1 METDNSQSKKL
12 FVIDA
17 YALIYRSYFA
27 FIRNPRFNSKGLNT
41 SAILGFVN
49 SLEQVLN
56 NEKPSHIAVAFDVHA
71 ETFRHKMFEQYKANR
86 DEMPE
91 DIRLAVPII
100 RNIVKAYNIPIIEK
114 AGFEADDVIGTI
126 ALKAE
131 TEGFTTYM
139 MTPDKDYAQLVD
151 THTFMYKPPKNGNNP
166 EIWGIDEVNENF
178 QIDNPAQVIEILGLM
193 GDSADN
199 IPGCPGVGP
208 KTAMKLIG
216 DYKSIEGIYQNID
229 QLKGKL
235 KENLVEHKE
244 QVFLSRELVII
255 NTKVPIDINFEQMK
269 VAEPDKDQLMALF
282 QELEFRTLANKLN
295 TTQQT
300 TVNTASK
307 SPGVPTQGSL
317 FDTNDIQ
324 TVASSIN
331 YENIETVKHQYIKIE
346 NENQRASLR
355 AELAV
360 SPSFCFDT
368 ETTGIDP
375 HISDLVCMSF
385 AIKPH
390 QAFCVLLPNNRA
402 EAKKILEEFQL
413 IFEDENIEKVGQNI
427 KYDMLMLKQYGINVK
442 GKLFDTM
449 IAHYL
454 LQPELRHN
462 LDYLCEQYLN
472 YKKVA
477 TEELIGAKGK
487 SQRTMRSVDTDT
499 LVKYACEDADLTLQL
514 KQKLATELT
523 SNELSD
529 LFNNIEM
536 PLVHVLTEMEASGV
550 KIDPNALNEYAVSL
564 KEQIIQLEK
573 EIHELAGVD
582 FLISSPKQ
590 LGEILFDRL
599 KIDSNAKKTKTKQYS
614 TGEEVLEK
622 LADKHPIINKVL
634 EFRGLKKL
642 LNTYVE
648 ALPKLINQRSGK
660 IHTSFNQAIA
670 STGRLSSTNPNLQN
684 IPIRDDNG
692 REIRKAFIPSEPGML
707 YLSAD
712 YSQIELRIM
721 AALSHDPN
729 MIEAFANNIDIH
741 AATASKIFKI
751 PVNEISSDMRRKAKT
766 ANFGIIYGISAFGLS
781 QRLNIS
787 RSEAKEL
794 IDGYFEAFPKVKE
807 YMEKSID
814 EARKNEM
821 VKTLLGRK
829 RYLVDINSANAVVR
843 GVAERNAINA
853 PIQGSAAD
861 IIKIAMINIQKQLE
875 KENLK
880 SKMILQVHDELNFD
894 VYPNELEQLKSIVKT
909 TMENAIELVVPLTVE
924 MNHGKNWLEAH

>member
-71 ETFRHKMFEQYKANR
+71 ETFRHKMFDQYKANR

-131 TEGFTTYM
+131 NEGFTTYM

-151 THTFMYKPPKNGNNP
+151 SNTFMYKPPKNGNNP

-178 QIDNPAQVIEILGLM
+178 QIDQPSQVIEILGLM

-229 QLKGKL
+229 KLKGKL
-235 KENLVEHKE
+235 KENLIEHKE

-255 NTKVPIDINFEQMK
+255 NTKVPIDIDFEEMK
-269 VAEPDKDQLMALF
+269 IAEPDKDQLMALF
-282 QELEFRTLANKLN
+282 QELEFRTLASKLN
-295 TTQQT
+295 SAQPI
-300 TVNTASK
+300 TVKTSNST
-307 SPGVPTQGSL
+307 PGLPTQGSL
-317 FDTNDIQ
+317 FGSDEIQ

-331 YENIETVKHQYIKIE
+331 YESIETTKHQYIKIE
-346 NENQRASLR
+346 NASQRASLR

-360 SPSFCFDT
+360 SSSFCFDT

-390 QAFCVLLPNNRA
+390 QAFCVLLPNDRT
-402 EAKKILEEFQL
+402 ETIKILDEFRL
-413 IFEDENIEKVGQNI
+413 IFEDENIEKIGQNI

-487 SQRTMRSVDTDT
+487 NQRTMRSVETDT

-514 KQKLATELT
+514 KNKLATELT
-523 SNELSD
+523 NNELSD

-550 KIDPNALNEYAVSL
+550 KIDPDALNEYAVSL

-599 KIDSNAKKTKTKQYS
+599 KIDPNAKKTKTKQYS

-622 LADKHPIINKVL
+622 LADKHPVINKVL

-692 REIRKAFIPSEPGML
+692 REIRKAFIPTEPGML

-721 AALSHDPN
+721 AALSKDPN
-729 MIEAFANNIDIH
+729 MIEAFANNIDMH
-741 AATASKIFKI
+741 AATASKIFK
-751 PVNEISSDMRRKAKT
+751 S
-766 ANFGIIYGISAFGLS
+766 
-781 QRLNIS
+781 
-787 RSEAKEL
+787 
-794 IDGYFEAFPKVKE
+794 
-807 YMEKSID
+807 
-814 EARKNEM
+814 
-821 VKTLLGRK
+821 
-829 RYLVDINSANAVVR
+829 
-843 GVAERNAINA
+843 
-853 PIQGSAAD
+853 
-861 IIKIAMINIQKQLE
+861 
-875 KENLK
+875 
-880 SKMILQVHDELNFD
+880 
-894 VYPNELEQLKSIVKT
+894 
-909 TMENAIELVVPLTVE
+909 
-924 MNHGKNWLEAH
+924 